1 MQLVHRGS
9 KMLLDESCS
18 NSIVQCKHWIL
29 CVSISISKWNE
40 KLGQMQ
46 GSQLE
51 KSLILQILSLGW
63 TTKLMILLP
72 SNPKQP
78 GNGGSGKQ
86 PYWCQNAHH
95 RLKYLKQKEPSTTF
109 MCVCSALSCTFIMWC
124 FLKTGAFVE
133 YLGVEKM
140 KWSESDWFLGAK
152 SKGE

>member
-109 MCVCSALSCTFIMWC
+109 MCLLCSLFHFHHVMLFKNWC
-124 FLKTGAFVE
+124 ICRIFGGWE
-133 YLGVEKM
+133 NEM
-140 KWSESDWFLGAK
+140 KWIRLIFGC
-152 SKGE
+152 

>member
-9 KMLLDESCS
+9 KMLLDQSCS

-40 KLGQMQ
+40 KLGQMLS

-109 MCVCSALSCTFIMWC
+109 MCLLCSLFHHVML
-124 FLKTGAFVE
+124 LKLVHLQNIWGWE
-133 YLGVEKM
+133 NEM
-140 KWSESDWFLGAK
+140 KWIRLIFGC
-152 SKGE
+152 